1 MRSELLFFLAIP
13 GIVFLYVLYRIFKK
27 NTLKKTAELAESK
40 SRFRGTFEQAAVGI
54 AHVSLEGRFLRV
66 NRKLCEIVGYSED
79 EILDLSFQ
87 DITHADDLDAD
98 LEHLHQVLNGE
109 IETYSMDK
117 RYYRKDGSIV
127 WINLTVALVL
137 EGSTPDYYVSV
148 IQDVSKRKQ
157 AEDNLTKSEAK
168 YRELVDNSI
177 VGVFNSTPDGQFL
190 FVNNALA
197 QIFDFDSPEQMIA
210 EGSLPRWAD
219 SKQREQ
225 LISNLRQYGS
235 VKSFEAE
242 TITHAGRELTVLVSV
257 KLQGDIISGMVM
269 DITERKQIEKKLKE
283 SHEFTSHILSSIP
296 EAIFSVK
303 VPERTIEWVHDSYGI
318 FGSGESLDHLKGRP
332 TKDFFVSDKQY
343 EKYGELRKKAMLEGK
358 SWIRSEINV
367 RREDGTIFPAE
378 VTGTLFYESGVVTK
392 TTALVRDITDR
403 KRYENKV
410 LEYQSRLK
418 ELASQL
424 TLAEENERRNIAIDL
439 HDNVGQNLAI
449 SRIQL
454 ASAIQGCNDTHQ
466 KKQLEDVS
474 ATLLKAIQDTRQL
487 IFEISSPSLHE
498 YGLGVAVSEWVR
510 EKIAQGQGLDFTLVD
525 NLAVDELDQEQ
536 RIILFRNLR
545 ELLTNTIKHAR
556 AKKVKVSLEDLDGQL
571 KITVQ
576 DDGIG
581 FNIEQYLEQPNIKL
595 GFGLFSVEERMAR
608 LGGKLKID
616 SMPGQGCQI
625 IMLLPH
631 NVQARGSL

>member
-303 VPERTIEWVHDSYGI
+303 VPERTIEWIHDSYGI
-318 FGSGESLDHLKGRP
+318 LGSGESPDHLKGRQ
-332 TKDFFVSDKQY
+332 TKDFFVSDKEY
-343 EKYGELRKKAMLEGK
+343 EIYGELRKKAILEGK
-358 SWIRSEINV
+358 SWIRSDINV

-378 VTGTLFYESGVVTK
+378 VTGTLFYENGVVTK

-403 KRYENKV
+403 KRYENQV

-418 ELASQL
+418 ALASQL
-424 TLAEENERRNIAIDL
+424 TLAEENER
-439 HDNVGQNLAI
+439 
-449 SRIQL
+449 S
-454 ASAIQGCNDTHQ
+454 
-466 KKQLEDVS
+466 
-474 ATLLKAIQDTRQL
+474 
-487 IFEISSPSLHE
+487 
-498 YGLGVAVSEWVR
+498 
-510 EKIAQGQGLDFTLVD
+510 
-525 NLAVDELDQEQ
+525 
-536 RIILFRNLR
+536 
-545 ELLTNTIKHAR
+545 
-556 AKKVKVSLEDLDGQL
+556 
-571 KITVQ
+571 
-576 DDGIG
+576 
-581 FNIEQYLEQPNIKL
+581 
-595 GFGLFSVEERMAR
+595 
-608 LGGKLKID
+608 
-616 SMPGQGCQI
+616 
-625 IMLLPH
+625 
-631 NVQARGSL
+631 